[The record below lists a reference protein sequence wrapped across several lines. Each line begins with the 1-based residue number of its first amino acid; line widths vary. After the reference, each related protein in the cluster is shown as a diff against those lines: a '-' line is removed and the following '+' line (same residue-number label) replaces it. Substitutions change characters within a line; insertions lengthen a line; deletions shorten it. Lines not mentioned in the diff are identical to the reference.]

1 MKLTIHATLTIS
13 LLVTSALANADRFAR
28 IVEEGG
34 EPTVTAGG
42 YLVNQ
47 KRAAVQRELTQ
58 LPPTQDE
65 LGVKLP
71 PGSKLQLELT
81 ARQIAQYRPTWRIY
95 EYRVDMPRTEF
106 IEYFQKQGWTFDRS
120 ANNLRYG
127 SADGDFIDG
136 FSGEQMKKFRIWRK
150 PQ

>member
-1 MKLTIHATLTIS
+1 MRITIHATLTIS
-13 LLVTSALANADRFAR
+13 LLLTSAFANADRFAR

-58 LPPTQDE
+58 RPPTQDE

-71 PGSKLQLELT
+71 PGSKLQFELT
-81 ARQIAQYRPTWRIY
+81 ARQIAQYHPAWRIY
-95 EYRVDMPRTEF
+95 EYRVDMPRSEF
-106 IEYFQKQGWTFDRS
+106 IEYFQK
-120 ANNLRYG
+120 
-127 SADGDFIDG
+127 
-136 FSGEQMKKFRIWRK
+136 
-150 PQ
+150 

>member
-1 MKLTIHATLTIS
+1 MRITIHATLTIS
-13 LLVTSALANADRFAR
+13 LLLTSAFANADRFAR

-58 LPPTQDE
+58 RPPKQDE

-71 PGSKLQLELT
+71 PGSKLQFELT
-81 ARQIAQYRPTWRIY
+81 ARQIAQYHPAWRIY
-95 EYRVDMPRTEF
+95 EYRVDMPRSEF

-120 ANNLRYG
+120 ANNHEWERRRRLH
-127 SADGDFIDG
+127 
-136 FSGEQMKKFRIWRK
+136 
-150 PQ
+150 